1 MAIPNGSSGA
11 TSTSATESADSKL
24 PGDLQKSA
32 KLWCKYDPGNGAHL
46 QDGIITKYDLA
57 YQGGPVTFETIDISA
72 GTARMTGSPGATGSL
87 EGVLDVLAS
96 NTRAGLHFSAV
107 NSRGELMLTTV
118 FGAVDK
124 NGRHP
129 SVMTT
134 HGMHL
139 FNGSYQIYGSCDA
152 S

>member
-1 MAIPNGSSGA
+1 VAIPNGSSGA

-134 HGMHL
+134 HGMHP

>member
-1 MAIPNGSSGA
+1 MPNSRDDA
-11 TSTSATESADSKL
+11 TQTATTESAASTL
-24 PGDLQKSA
+24 PADLQKSM

-46 QDGIITKYDLA
+46 RDGIITKYDLA
-57 YQGGPVTFETIDISA
+57 YQGGPVTFESIDIGS
-72 GTARMTGSPGATGSL
+72 GTARMTGSSGATGSN
-87 EGVLDVLAS
+87 EGILDVLAS
-96 NTRAGLHFSAV
+96 TTHAGLHFSAV
-107 NSRGELMLTTV
+107 NSRGELVVTTV

-134 HGMHL
+134 HGMHA